1 MQHIGVSDCI
11 RPLDRRKIIALL
23 GAVALGSPTEVRSQ
37 EAGRSYRIG
46 VLNTSPR
53 DTAQFAAMFEGLQ
66 RLDFVER
73 QNLTIDPRGF
83 GLRTE
88 QFSEAAIELVNSPVD
103 VIQAGGAPAIRAAQ
117 RATTTIPILGNVND
131 MVAEGLVRSM
141 AHPGGNMTTAVSFS
155 AASSTAR
162 QEPLIELIPG
172 ARHIAALADPNA
184 ETSKHF
190 QALQD
195 SARAWHRP
203 RTSHGSHV

>member
-53 DTAQFAAMFEGLQ
+53 DTAQFVAMFEGLQ

-141 AHPGGNMTTAVSFS
+141 AHPGGNMTTGVSFFGS
-155 AASSTAR
+155 ELDGTAGTVDR
-162 QEPLIELIPG
+162 
-172 ARHIAALADPNA
+172 ADPWC
-184 ETSKHF
+184 SPYR
-190 QALQD
+190 
-195 SARAWHRP
+195 SP
-203 RTSHGSHV
+203 R